1 MIRYTARGRTARA
14 AIAVPATRNTPSTE
28 PGSLP
33 STTVTSPPSA
43 AQPITTKTPSRP
55 GREPHD
61 RGVRPGGGCRLRAC
75 PRVARPYLRPL
86 GRGGA
91 PPYGGEWPAP
101 CPPRCTLVFTVKVV
115 SWGRDA
121 QGVSPRV

>member
-91 PPYGGEWPAP
+91 PPYGGARAAHAAP
-101 CPPRCTLVFTVKVV
+101 RAPLGRTVKVGGLERGA
-115 SWGRDA
+115 SG
-121 QGVSPRV
+121 